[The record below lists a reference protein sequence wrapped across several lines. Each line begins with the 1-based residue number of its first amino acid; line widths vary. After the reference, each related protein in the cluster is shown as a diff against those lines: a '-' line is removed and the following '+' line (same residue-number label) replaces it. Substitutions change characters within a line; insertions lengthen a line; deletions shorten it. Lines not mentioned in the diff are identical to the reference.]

1 MAAYF
6 TFPSRGSMFRP
17 THFEIHAEQP
27 ERAIAFYQKMFG
39 WTFSPFGPPGTY
51 WLITT
56 GPESVAGINGGLVPR
71 RGSAPEQGQAV
82 NAYICSLN
90 VPAVDESVEAAVAQG
105 GGVAL
110 PKMAIPGVGWLAYVK
125 DTEGNIVGLMQ
136 ADTSAA

>member
-1 MAAYF
+1 
-6 TFPSRGSMFRP
+6 MFRP

-27 ERAIAFYQKMFG
+27 ERAIAFYQKLFG
-39 WTFSPFGPPGTY
+39 WKFSAFGPPGTY

-56 GPESVAGINGGLVPR
+56 GLETDAGINGGLLPR
-71 RGSAPEQGQAV
+71 RGGAPEQGQPV

-90 VPAVDESVEAAVAQG
+90 VPALDESVRTALEQG
-105 GGVAL
+105 GELAL

-136 ADTSAA
+136 ADTAAA

>member
-1 MAAYF
+1 
-6 TFPSRGSMFRP
+6 MFRP

-39 WTFSPFGPPGTY
+39 WTFTAFGPPGTY
-51 WLITT
+51 WLIKT
-56 GPESVAGINGGLVPR
+56 GLETDAGINGGLLPR
-71 RGSAPEQGQAV
+71 RGGAPIPGQAV

-90 VPAVDESVEAAVAQG
+90 VPALDESVRTALERG
-105 GGVAL
+105 GELAL
-110 PKMAIPGVGWLAYVK
+110 PKMAIPGVGWLAYIK

>member
-1 MAAYF
+1 
-6 TFPSRGSMFRP
+6 MFRP

-39 WTFSPFGPPGTY
+39 WTFSAWGPPGEY

-56 GPESVAGINGGLVPR
+56 GPETVAGINGGLVPR
-71 RGSAPEQGQAV
+71 RGSEPQQGQAV
-82 NAYICSLN
+82 NAYVCSLN
-90 VPAVDESVEAAVAQG
+90 VPVLDESVQMALSHGGEVAH
-105 GGVAL
+105 
-110 PKMAIPGVGWLAYVK
+110 PKMAIPGGGWLAYVK